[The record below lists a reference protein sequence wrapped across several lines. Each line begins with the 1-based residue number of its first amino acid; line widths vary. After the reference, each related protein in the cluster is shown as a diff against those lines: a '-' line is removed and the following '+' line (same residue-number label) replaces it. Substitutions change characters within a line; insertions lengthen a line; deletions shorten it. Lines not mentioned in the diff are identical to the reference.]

1 MHGPPALVSK
11 MKESSEVVVWK
22 NMEFTWMR
30 FPRALSG
37 FPVAGDMLV
46 TLGNATLFISGSR
59 NT

>member
-1 MHGPPALVSK
+1 